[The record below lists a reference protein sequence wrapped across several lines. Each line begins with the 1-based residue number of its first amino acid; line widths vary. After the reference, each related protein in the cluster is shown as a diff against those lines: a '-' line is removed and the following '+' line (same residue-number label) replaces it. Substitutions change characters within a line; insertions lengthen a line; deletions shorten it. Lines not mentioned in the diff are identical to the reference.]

1 MSYLLER
8 AITTTCW
15 ELEERGVVNH
25 KTFGNETLHVE
36 FSCRPIESTNG
47 VIMKEV
53 GDLSTRTK
61 RFEALHRSRLGP

>member
-1 MSYLLER
+1 M
-8 AITTTCW
+8 
-15 ELEERGVVNH
+15 EERGVVNH

-36 FSCRPIESTNG
+36 FSCRLIELTNG

-61 RFEALHRSRLGP
+61 RFEVLQRCRLGL